1 MLDANLPSGRGNALL
16 AEKLDEVADLLEQQ
30 QANPFRVRAY
40 RDAADYLRRM
50 TDPIREFVASHTRR
64 DLEAL
69 PTIGP
74 SIAGAIMELLQTGH
88 LRLLD
93 TLRGELDP
101 EKLFQTV
108 PQIGPRLAAAIHDD
122 LGIDTLESL
131 EIAAHDGRLAA
142 LPGFGARRVRG
153 VQLALA
159 ELLKR
164 RHPPG
169 RALRLPDPPI
179 AETLAVDRDYR
190 ARAKAG
196 TLPLI
201 VPRRF
206 NADQRARL
214 PVLHTEQGDWH
225 FTASFS
231 NTPRAQ
237 RLGRD
242 KDWVVITYERDHEGS
257 GRCTVVTEHRG
268 DLAGKRV
275 IRGHEQACAD
285 YYASGGP

>member
-1 MLDANLPSGRGNALL
+1 MLDANIPPGHENALL

-30 QANPFRVRAY
+30 QANAFRVRAY
-40 RDAADYLRRM
+40 REAAGYLRGM
-50 TDPIREFVASHTRR
+50 TVPIREFAATRTRR

-74 SIAGAIMELLQTGH
+74 SIAGAIMELLESGH

-122 LGIDTLESL
+122 LGIDTLEAL
-131 EIAAHDGRLAA
+131 EIAAHDGRLAG

-153 VQLALA
+153 IQLALA

-164 RHPPG
+164 RHPAG
-169 RALRLPDPPI
+169 RSLRLPDPPI
-179 AETLAVDRDYR
+179 AEALAVDRDYR
-190 ARAKAG
+190 ARASAG
-196 TLPLI
+196 ILPLI
-201 VPRRF
+201 SPRRF
-206 NADQRARL
+206 NPDQRARL
-214 PVLHTEQGDWH
+214 PILHAERGDWH
-225 FTASFS
+225 FTAVFS
-231 NTPRAQ
+231 NTPRAR

-242 KDWVVITYERDHEGS
+242 RDWVVITYERDHEGN

-275 IRGHEQACAD
+275 IRGHEQACAA
-285 YYASGGP
+285 YYASV